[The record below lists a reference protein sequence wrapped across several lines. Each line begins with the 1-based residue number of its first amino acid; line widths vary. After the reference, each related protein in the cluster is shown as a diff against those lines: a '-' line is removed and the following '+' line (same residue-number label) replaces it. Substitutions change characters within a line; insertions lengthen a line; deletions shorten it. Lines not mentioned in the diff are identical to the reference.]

1 MVAGKA
7 ATTTVDT
14 ALATKADAS
23 AVYTKQVIDGYFYSE
38 VAAPTPSA
46 GWRYMDNKNGAYRLG
61 LRRMD
66 EGATSPISPPQV
78 LSARQATT

>member
-46 GWRYMDNKNGAYRLG
+46 GWR
-61 LRRMD
+61 
-66 EGATSPISPPQV
+66 
-78 LSARQATT
+78 